1 MKDKHRKTSIT
12 IGYECRKDELMELPV
27 GNYKAV
33 IDLKE
38 DKVLVTNARMKK
50 HWYKLCDVSVEK
62 DTKKAREDVAGTVKH
77 WYKKEKIVCK
87 STLQKL
93 YGKEIADKAP
103 VWQYVDNPHYKCAPE
118 MQLYLVKSIEYLY
131 GIPKSEN
138 NL

>member
-1 MKDKHRKTSIT
+1 MEKKMESTIT
-12 IGYECRKDELMELPV
+12 VGYECRKNELMGLPV
-27 GNYKAV
+27 GKYKAV

-38 DKVLVTNARMKK
+38 DKVLVTNERMKK
-50 HWYKLCDVSVEK
+50 SWYKLCDLTVEK

-77 WYKKEKIVCK
+77 WYKKEKIICK

-103 VWQYVDNPHYKCAPE
+103 VWQYVDNPYYKCAPE

-131 GIPKSEN
+131 GKGEE
-138 NL
+138 